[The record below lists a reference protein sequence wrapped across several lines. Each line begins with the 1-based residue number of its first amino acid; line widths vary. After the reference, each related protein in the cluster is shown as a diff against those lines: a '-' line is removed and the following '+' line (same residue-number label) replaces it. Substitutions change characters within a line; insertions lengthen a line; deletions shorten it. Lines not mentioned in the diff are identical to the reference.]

1 MILVYLGVK
10 PTPGASV
17 NCECP
22 TYKEGT
28 RGCKPIS
35 ASLIVGIPKRARVRN
50 LVKRHSSSA
59 ETRSPLKRAKG
70 IVEKMVAD
78 CLTTAMEVAKGIE
91 AMEPSAYVPVVALHH
106 RKMNRKHKNIT
117 LLPGIREKAKINED
131 LDYTICRLRRQ
142 IEDHSGLR

>member
-1 MILVYLGVK
+1 M
-10 PTPGASV
+10 
-17 NCECP
+17 CP

-35 ASLIVGIPKRARVRN
+35 ASLIVDIPKRARVRN

-70 IVEKMVAD
+70 IVERMVAD

-91 AMEPSAYVPVVALHH
+91 VMELSAYVLVVALHH
-106 RKMNRKHKNIT
+106 RKMNRKHTIT
-117 LLPGIREKAKINED
+117 PSSQGKGKRQTYAK
-131 LDYTICRLRRQ
+131 Q
-142 IEDHSGLR
+142 